1 MDAPQAPGNYI
12 SFFRFVHGDNNRFGQ
27 KVWCDILV
35 KAMPVESPQVFPA
48 EPIFSLEQSQIEEP
62 IVQKEVELEFIDVAP
77 ENKQEEPVVNELA
90 VSQFEDRDSSSLLE
104 EVKEEVKE
112 EELQAPIKIEENP
125 LKVSQPSQD
134 ELERIIYLQKVENL
148 KEKQFA
154 QNLIYILDMGYSNF
168 ELNLSLLKRNNNDMI
183 VVINNICNGNV
194 TDSMF
199 V

>member
-1 MDAPQAPGNYI
+1 M
-12 SFFRFVHGDNNRFGQ
+12 
-27 KVWCDILV
+27 
-35 KAMPVESPQVFPA
+35 
-48 EPIFSLEQSQIEEP
+48 
-62 IVQKEVELEFIDVAP
+62 
-77 ENKQEEPVVNELA
+77 A

-112 EELQAPIKIEENP
+112 EELQAPIKIVENP

-148 KEKQFA
+148 KEKQFE